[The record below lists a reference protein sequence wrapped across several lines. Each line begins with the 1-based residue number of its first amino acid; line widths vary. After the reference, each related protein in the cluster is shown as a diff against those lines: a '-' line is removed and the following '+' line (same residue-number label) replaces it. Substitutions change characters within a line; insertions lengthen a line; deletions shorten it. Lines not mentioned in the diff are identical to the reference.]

1 MFTRPKNH
9 GFEKKV
15 WVSNMTNVTRTNVFL
30 GLTVKEVSE
39 DQARGFSKKNHPELP
54 KFIDDKYIY
63 KSWF

>member
-1 MFTRPKNH
+1 
-9 GFEKKV
+9 
-15 WVSNMTNVTRTNVFL
+15 MTNVTRTNVFL